1 MKAVMTSPKNEIC
14 LSDAATDP
22 AQEGRWPADH
32 QVRRRVRRTRRNGG
46 FSLLESATAMGIMVV
61 LGVALLMMLQQHIFF
76 LRMFKQ
82 QTFLSSEAPAIG
94 NLVGRIFNEV
104 DHYFVYA
111 TKNDALGGGVP
122 ILSAGRAVRLFFKTP
137 NQGIEERL
145 IAVENTGSG
154 NALKFYGWQ
163 SDGTP
168 TSWTISDKIA
178 DAEFLS
184 TQGILNMTLEG
195 PNGEEI
201 TYGGG
206 AR

>member
-1 MKAVMTSPKNEIC
+1 
-14 LSDAATDP
+14 
-22 AQEGRWPADH
+22 
-32 QVRRRVRRTRRNGG
+32 
-46 FSLLESATAMGIMVV
+46 MVV
-61 LGVALLMMLQQHIFF
+61 MLQQHIQF
-76 LRMFKQ
+76 LGMFKK

-94 NLVGRIFNEV
+94 NLLGRIFNEV

-111 TKNDALGGGVP
+111 TKDDALGAGVP
-122 ILSAGRAVRLFFKTP
+122 ILTSGHAVRLFFKSP
-137 NQGIEERL
+137 NQDIEERL
-145 IAVENTGSG
+145 IAVEDTSG
-154 NALKFYGWQ
+154 GKALKFYGWQ
-163 SDGTP
+163 ADGTP

>member
-1 MKAVMTSPKNEIC
+1 MKTGGANSHRRKRTS
-14 LSDAATDP
+14 A
-22 AQEGRWPADH
+22 
-32 QVRRRVRRTRRNGG
+32 G
-46 FSLLESATAMGIMVV
+46 FSLLEASTALSILVT
-61 LGVALLMMLQQHIFF
+61 LGVALVVLVQQHVKFMELFRQQAF
-76 LRMFKQ
+76 LAA
-82 QTFLSSEAPAIG
+82 EAPTIG

-111 TKNDALGGGVP
+111 TKDDALGAGTP
-122 ILSAGRAVRLFFKTP
+122 IMTPGRAVRLFFKTP
-137 NQGIEERL
+137 TQEVEERL
-145 IAVENTGSG
+145 IVVESVTGG

-163 SDGTP
+163 PDGTP

-178 DAEFLS
+178 DAEFQS
-184 TQGILNMTLEG
+184 SQGILNMTLEG

>member
-1 MKAVMTSPKNEIC
+1 MKAVII
-14 LSDAATDP
+14 P
-22 AQEGRWPADH
+22 APAGTLMPGTAEPA
-32 QVRRRVRRTRRNGG
+32 RPSLRVRRTRRNAG
-46 FSLLESATAMGIMVV
+46 FSLLESATAMGILVV
-61 LGVALLMMLQQHIFF
+61 LGVALLIMMQQHIFF
-76 LRMFKQ
+76 VKMFQK
-82 QTFLSSEAPAIG
+82 QTFLTSEAPAIG
-94 NLVGRIFNEV
+94 NLVGRILNEV

-111 TKNDALGGGVP
+111 SKDAALGGGVP
-122 ILSAGRAVRLFFKTP
+122 ILTSGRAVRLFFKTP

-145 IAVENTGSG
+145 IAVESSGSG

-163 SDGTP
+163 ADGTP